1 MPSLQCMHT
10 FLIENLYL
18 MSPDDDS
25 ARAVSESLS
34 GTRNSRTPEVDS
46 SLATA
51 ASARTKLV
59 GATGL
64 KAMWRMP
71 DRG

>member
-1 MPSLQCMHT
+1 MIMKLKIRH
-10 FLIENLYL
+10 ILYL

-25 ARAVSESLS
+25 ASAVSDSLS
-34 GTRNSRTPEVDS
+34 GMRNSRTPEVDS

-51 ASARTKLV
+51 ASVRTKLV

-64 KAMWRMP
+64 KAIWRIP
-71 DRG
+71 KEEHQSG